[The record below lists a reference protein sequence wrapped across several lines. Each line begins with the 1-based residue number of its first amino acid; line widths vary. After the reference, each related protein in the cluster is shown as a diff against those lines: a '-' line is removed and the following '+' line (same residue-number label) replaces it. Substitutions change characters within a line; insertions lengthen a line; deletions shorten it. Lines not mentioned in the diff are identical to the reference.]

1 MVGRIISIRSNLFIV
16 DVDGIRHGARAR
28 GKFRFDELT
37 PLVGDFVEIDENDY
51 ILNIKDRKNYFD
63 RPKVAN
69 IDASIVVSSLKH
81 PDFSAYLLDKMLV
94 SISSKDIK
102 PIICFTKYD
111 LLEDDEKSNIDE
123 IIKYYKDLGYEVV
136 FNTEVDKIKKLISG
150 LVVNLVG
157 QTGVGKSTLL
167 NKISP
172 GLNLETN
179 DISEALG
186 RGKHTTRHVE
196 LYKID
201 DFLIADTP
209 GFSAFDCIVDKENIR
224 FYFPEFNNDECKFRG
239 CLHMSEIGCKVKEDV
254 DNNKIM
260 LSRYESYKKMV
271 VESENISINFKK

>member
-1 MVGRIISIRSNLFIV
+1 MVGRIISIRSNLYIV
-16 DVDGIRHGARAR
+16 DINGEKHETRAR

-37 PLVGDFVEIDENDY
+37 PLVGDFVDVDENDY
-51 ILNIKDRKNYFD
+51 ILEIKPRNNYFD

-81 PDFSAYLLDKMLV
+81 PDFSTYLLDKMLV

-111 LLEDDEKSNIDE
+111 LLEDDERPNMDN
-123 IIKYYKDLGYEVV
+123 IIKYYKDLGYDVV
-136 FNTEVDKIKKLISG
+136 LNTEIDKIKQLISG
-150 LVVNLVG
+150 KVVNLVG

-196 LYKID
+196 LYEIE

-224 FYFPEFNNDECKFRG
+224 FYFPEFKNDDCKFRG
-239 CLHMSEIGCKVKEDV
+239 CLHMMEIGCKVKEDV
-254 DNNKIM
+254 DNNVIM

-271 VESENISINFKK
+271 VESENINIGFKK